1 MAVTRR
7 RGLIISGAA
16 TLVLFFVLTAL
27 DLRMRD
33 AGGPG
38 IVGFEFAW
46 DSEGATEILDDWGE
60 RGQDAA
66 RLSLWLD
73 FLYLIAY
80 ATFLTLAVGGV
91 RERAGQRNLR
101 RIAVVGAAVISFPAA
116 AASFDALEDV
126 CLLIALNGN
135 GGDTAPMLAGIFA
148 SIKFVLAA
156 AAIIYIVAGLVA
168 ARRSRADPG
177 AAG

>member
-1 MAVTRR
+1 MRGR

-16 TLVLFFVLTAL
+16 TVVLFLALSAL

-46 DSEGATEILDDWGE
+46 DSEGAASILEDWGE
-60 RGQDAA
+60 RGRDAA

-91 RERAGQRNLR
+91 RERAEQRGLR
-101 RIAVVGAAVISFPAA
+101 RIATAGTAVIVFPAA
-116 AASFDALEDV
+116 AACLDALEDV
-126 CLLIALNGN
+126 CLLIALDGG
-135 GGDTAPMLAGIFA
+135 GGDAAPMLAAVFA

-156 AAIIYIVAGLVA
+156 AAIAYLVVGLVA
-168 ARRSRADPG
+168 TRRARPRPG
-177 AAG
+177 